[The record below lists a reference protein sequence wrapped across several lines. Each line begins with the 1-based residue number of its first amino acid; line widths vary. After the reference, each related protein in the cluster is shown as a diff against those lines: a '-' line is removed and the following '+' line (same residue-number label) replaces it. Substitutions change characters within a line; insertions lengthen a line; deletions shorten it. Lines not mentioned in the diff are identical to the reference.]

1 MVTFLKNNQTKS
13 KIPFE
18 KQRREPRNQ
27 VLQTAAAIT
36 GNEF

>member
-13 KIPFE
+13 KILFE
-18 KQRREPRNQ
+18 KQRRE
-27 VLQTAAAIT
+27 LQTAAAIT